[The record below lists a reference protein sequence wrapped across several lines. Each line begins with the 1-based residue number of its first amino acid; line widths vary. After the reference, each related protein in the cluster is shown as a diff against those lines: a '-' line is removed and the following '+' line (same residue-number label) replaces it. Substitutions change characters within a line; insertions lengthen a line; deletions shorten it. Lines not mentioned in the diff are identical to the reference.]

1 MLVYLDL
8 DCIFD
13 STNNNNDMTT
23 KETFLSENR
32 NEIIEIA
39 QNQRRENGF
48 EYVTLKEVLTMYK
61 DTFDMTMTIS
71 EEMEYVIDRLKDE
84 NNKRAL
90 VANDKIDAF
99 RAEARGSKWYK

>member
-1 MLVYLDL
+1 LYNK
-8 DCIFD
+8 IKQIEI
-13 STNNNNDMTT
+13 MTT

-39 QNQRRENGF
+39 QEQMRANGF

-61 DTFDMTMTIS
+61 DTFDMTCTIS
-71 EEMEYVIDRLKDE
+71 EEIEYVIDRLKAE

-90 VANDKIDAF
+90 VASDKIDAF
-99 RAEARGSKWYK
+99 RAEARGSKWSKK

>member
-1 MLVYLDL
+1 
-8 DCIFD
+8 
-13 STNNNNDMTT
+13 MTT

-39 QNQRRENGF
+39 QEQMRENGF

-71 EEMEYVIDRLKDE
+71 EEMEYVIDRLKSE

-90 VANDKIDAF
+90 AYQDNIDAF
-99 RAEARGSKWYK
+99 RAEARGSKWVK

>member
-1 MLVYLDL
+1 
-8 DCIFD
+8 
-13 STNNNNDMTT
+13 MTT

-32 NEIIEIA
+32 NEIIKIA
-39 QNQRRENGF
+39 QEQMKENGF

-71 EEMEYVIDRLKDE
+71 EEMEYVIDRLKAE

-90 VANDKIDAF
+90 VSQDNIDAF
-99 RAEARGSKWYK
+99 RAKARGSKWSK

>member
-1 MLVYLDL
+1 
-8 DCIFD
+8 
-13 STNNNNDMTT
+13 MTT

-39 QNQRRENGF
+39 QYQMRENGF
-48 EYVTLKEVLTMYK
+48 EYVSLKEVLTMYK

-71 EEMEYVIDRLKDE
+71 EEMEYAIDQLKAE
-84 NNKRAL
+84 NNKIAL

-99 RAEARGSKWYK
+99 RAESRGSKWSK

>member
-1 MLVYLDL
+1 LYNK
-8 DCIFD
+8 IKQIE
-13 STNNNNDMTT
+13 TMTT

-39 QNQRRENGF
+39 QEQMRENGF

-71 EEMEYVIDRLKDE
+71 EEMEYVIDRLKSK
-84 NNKRAL
+84 NNASYI
-90 VANDKIDAF
+90 VSAEKIKIESF
-99 RAEARGSKWYK
+99 KKQSINI